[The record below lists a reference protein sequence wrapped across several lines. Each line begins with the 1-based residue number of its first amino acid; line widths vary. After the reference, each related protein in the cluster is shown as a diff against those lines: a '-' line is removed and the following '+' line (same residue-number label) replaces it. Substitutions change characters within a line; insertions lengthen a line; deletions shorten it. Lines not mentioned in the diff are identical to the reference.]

1 MRMRNN
7 RQTPPIMWI
16 YQDVRRD
23 EYLTYCLRKFYKWG
37 RRVSSNN
44 LQIHLKELAS
54 INTHNNEAMI
64 QFCDDIL
71 GITENLN
78 WVLHGFELS
87 IEFDLWTMILIHISQ
102 DFDHELAREWIDA
115 NILENYVVVDRFG
128 YLNGQVQF
136 DDA

>member
-1 MRMRNN
+1 M
-7 RQTPPIMWI
+7 
-16 YQDVRRD
+16 
-23 EYLTYCLRKFYKWG
+23 TYCLRKFYKWG

-44 LQIHLKELAS
+44 LQIHLNELRS

-78 WVLHGFELS
+78 WVLRGFELS